1 MKTKSIFAAA
11 LWLLCLLPLHPA
23 DPQAPSLE
31 EDANISLLTCSPG
44 EAVWAHYGHSA
55 VRVRDARMDICFN
68 YGIFDFDAP
77 HFLWRFI
84 TGQTDYILGASR
96 TAAFLREYQA
106 EGRTVVEQTLNLTL
120 GEKEAVWQ
128 ALWRNSL
135 PENRTYRYNFIYDN
149 CATRAR
155 LIIEH
160 QLAGPVA
167 YDSTRVFPTLRQA
180 IRHYT
185 RPHPWT
191 WMGICLLLGS
201 EADRPASF
209 SELLFAPD
217 VMQQAFASARILPDV
232 LADDSCDCLPLR
244 QSAEPLVAKTALLLD
259 SEPVV
264 GNDSPARPGPALVCW
279 VVLAALALV
288 CYGEYR
294 QRRAILLPDLIV
306 FGLFGLAGLI
316 IAFLAFFSVHPL
328 VHGNWLLLWLHPLQ
342 LCLAVALCFGR
353 FRRSALC
360 RCWLWLQAILCAV
373 ALAGGLFFLPQYYH
387 PAFYP
392 LLLCLMLRLACR
404 LYFSRR
410 RSA

>member
-1 MKTKSIFAAA
+1 MKTKYLMLAI
-11 LWLLCLLPLHPA
+11 LWLLWLVTPRAAAQTVPPLDESA
-23 DPQAPSLE
+23 SV
-31 EDANISLLTCSPG
+31 SLLTCSPG

-55 VRVRDARMDICFN
+55 IRVSDSRRDICFN
-68 YGIFDFDAP
+68 YGIFDFDSP

-106 EGRTVVEQTLNLTL
+106 EGRTVVEQTLNLSP
-120 GEKEAVWQ
+120 GEREDIWQ

-155 LIIEH
+155 LIIEN
-160 QLAGPVA
+160 QLPGPVA
-167 YDSTRVFPTLRQA
+167 YDSTLLFPSLRDA

-191 WMGICLLLGS
+191 WLGICLLLGS

-217 VMQQAFASARILPDV
+217 VMQQAFATAQLLPAV
-232 LADDSCDCLPLR
+232 LPDDSCDCLPLR
-244 QSAEPLVAKTALLLD
+244 ENAEPLVAQTKILVQPTPAENNRRKPSPTAI
-259 SEPVV
+259 
-264 GNDSPARPGPALVCW
+264 CW
-279 VVLAALALV
+279 VVLGIVLLI
-288 CYGEYR
+288 CYNEYR
-294 QRRAILLPDLIV
+294 QRRLLLLPDLIV

-316 IAFLAFFSVHPL
+316 IAFLDFFSVHPL

-353 FRRSALC
+353 FRRSTLC
-360 RCWLWLQAILCAV
+360 RCWLWLQAMLCV
-373 ALAGGLFFLPQYYH
+373 AALTGGLFFLPQYYH

-392 LLLCLMLRLACR
+392 LLLCLAARLAVR
-404 LYFSRR
+404 LWIPSGRC
-410 RSA
+410 A